1 MSYALWKG
9 TAMAI
14 EPAPL
19 AAAMGATI
27 DRSPA
32 PVDARHPI
40 AGGAAS
46 RARARLAPRQ
56 GACRR
61 TSIPSLRFG
70 RRPAGRAALHCVFRF
85 PTTHLRAQSAPRRLD
100 APITPA
106 QAGMPTADRTAAA
119 LRHGGAAHGPA
130 ATHRINGSMTPAA
143 KHGPRG
149 GMHG

>member
-27 DRSPA
+27 DRSRA
-32 PVDARHPI
+32 SADARRPI
-40 AGGAAS
+40 AGDAAS

-56 GACRR
+56 GARR
-61 TSIPSLRFG
+61 STRIPPLHFG
-70 RRPAGRAALHCVFRF
+70 RRPAGRAALHRFLRF
-85 PTTHLRAQSAPRRLD
+85 PTTHLRAPSAPRRLD

-106 QAGMPTADRTAAA
+106 RAGMPAADRTAAV
-119 LRHGGAAHGPA
+119 RHASTAHGPA
-130 ATHRINGSMTPAA
+130 ATHRINGGVTPAA
-143 KHGPRG
+143 DERPGGGTHG
-149 GMHG
+149 